1 MATATT
7 PQTETPAR
15 FRTWQPSAMAEAKVD
30 TKKRVIRGYAVVTR
44 GEAIGHG
51 LWFDGTFLREVVKA
65 GNSGRIKSR
74 FTHPDMCSDGLG
86 TFLGRARNFRLDGD
100 VARADLHFADSTAKS
115 PRYAQDP
122 AEYIMALA
130 DEDPEAFGTSIVFWH
145 DRGAEKQHRAQHE
158 DKDGNFHSPD
168 SENQLDYPHARLATL
183 NASDIVDQP
192 AANPG
197 GFFSEGDDLTARA
210 SAAIDYLFGR
220 TEVEPMPGTFGRM
233 DADSAR
239 AFLTGYMAHRGLT
252 IQTIDTEEPTMGLL
266 SRKKPETEV
275 DESVTDAPATLA
287 ELDEAFGGRDKFIVE
302 CLREARTVEAARNAL
317 ASTLTEDLDAAMS
330 QIEDLKRKFEDVE
343 ADARTKDDQLAAA
356 TKRIDELTAAAAENE
371 TLKAEMADLKAQVLD
386 GAEPHSHADE
396 PKPGETT
403 LFAAAKAYETEHPG
417 VKYEDCVHA
426 VLKEHPE
433 LDGR

>member
-1 MATATT
+1 
-7 PQTETPAR
+7 
-15 FRTWQPSAMAEAKVD
+15 
-30 TKKRVIRGYAVVTR
+30 VIRDYAVITR
-44 GEAIGHG
+44 GEALGHG
-51 LWFDGTFLREVVKA
+51 MWIDSAFLREVVQA
-65 GNSGRIKSR
+65 GNSGRVKSR

-86 TFLGRARNFRLDGD
+86 TFLGRARGFRLDGD
-100 VARADLHFADSTAKS
+100 VVRADLHFADSTAKS
-115 PRYAQDP
+115 PRYERDP
-122 AEYIMALA
+122 AEYVMALA
-130 DEDPEAFGTSIVFWH
+130 VEDPEAFGTSIVFKH
-145 DRGAEKQHRAQHE
+145 DRGAESRHQAQHA
-158 DKDGNFHSPD
+158 DKDGIFHSPD
-168 SENQLDYPHARLATL
+168 PENELDYPHARLAQL
-183 NASDIVDQP
+183 IASDIVDDP

-210 SAAIDYLFGR
+210 SAAVDYLFGR

-239 AFLTGYMAHRGLT
+239 AFLTGYMAHRGLC
-252 IQTIDTEEPTMGLL
+252 IQTIDAKEPTMGLL

-275 DESVTDAPATLA
+275 DESVTEAPATLA
-287 ELDEAFGGRDKFIVE
+287 EMDAEFPGRDKFIVE
-302 CLREARTVEAARNAL
+302 CLREARTVEAARSAL